1 MSLGPFDLTGGPFL
15 ILYATLLAATVVA
28 GFLIPRWL
36 RPAGRSI
43 PVSDP
48 EKLAYLAG
56 GTSRYTDT
64 IVSRLLASGA
74 LRMISKDK
82 FSVAGHGSTE
92 AERAVL
98 AMSAPTGWS
107 PIERTLKRYAPAVE
121 RRLIADGLMIDSGTA
136 WQLRFWQTAPYLLLI
151 GFGLIKLDIGML
163 RDKPVGFLTMLL
175 ILTAV
180 LALIRLV
187 GLDRRTR
194 GGIAALGEM
203 RERSDRLRRAHS
215 SDETDMAVALWGTAL
230 LAGSGIAGYHQLRSS
245 SSGDG
250 GSSSGSDGGSGCG
263 GGGGCGGCGGG

>member
-15 ILYATLLAATVVA
+15 TLYISLLIVTIVTGV
-28 GFLIPRWL
+28 LIPRWL
-36 RPAGRSI
+36 RPDGRSI
-43 PVSDP
+43 GVTDP

-82 FSVAGHGSTE
+82 FSVAGHGSTD

-98 AMSAPTGWS
+98 AMSAPTGWG
-107 PIERTLKRYAPAVE
+107 PIAGTLKRYAPTVE

-151 GFGLIKLDIGML
+151 TFGLIKLDIGML
-163 RDKPVGFLTMLL
+163 RDKPIGFLTLLL
-175 ILTAV
+175 IVTAV
-180 LALIRLV
+180 FALIRLV
-187 GLDRRTR
+187 AVDRRTK
-194 GGIAALGEM
+194 GGIAALREM
-203 RERSDRLRRAHS
+203 RSRSDRLRRAHTP
-215 SDETDMAVALWGTAL
+215 DETGMAVALFGTVV
-230 LAGSGIAGYHQLRSS
+230 LAGSGLQDFHQMRSA

-250 GSSSGSDGGSGCG
+250 GSSSSSSDGGGSGC
-263 GGGGCGGCGGG
+263 GGGGCGGCGG